1 MTTFVVLSN
10 LTDKGA
16 ETIVDKP
23 ERIKEV
29 NEELSKVG
37 AKVKE
42 QYVLFGDYDFV
53 NIVEVDNID
62 AFLKALVEL
71 NSRGTVRT
79 KTYLAMP
86 VEQAIHAIKTTV
98 GRAQTR
104 KGLIY

>member
-1 MTTFVVLSN
+1 MAIFVVLSS

-29 NEELSKVG
+29 NEELSKIG

-42 QYVLFGDYDFV
+42 QYLLFGDHDFV
-53 NIVEVDNID
+53 NIVEVDNVE

-86 VEQAIHAIKTTV
+86 VEDAINAIKTTPSV
-98 GRAQTR
+98 GH
-104 KGLIY
+104 KHEKK

>member
-1 MTTFVVLSN
+1 
-10 LTDKGA
+10 
-16 ETIVDKP
+16 
-23 ERIKEV
+23 
-29 NEELSKVG
+29 VG

-62 AFLKALVEL
+62 AFFKALVEL

-86 VEQAIHAIKTTV
+86 VEQAIHGIKTTPSV
-98 GRAQTR
+98 GNRTF
-104 KGLIY
+104 IEVS